1 MLYFVRR
8 PPRCE
13 IFRNEI
19 RNGDG
24 RNGNGN
30 GRNVRCEA
38 SKILHNEAHPLKTKD
53 LLQGRCGK
61 ILLEIPIKLPLQS
74 QQSPI
79 KSR

>member
-19 RNGDG
+19 RNGNG

-38 SKILHNEAHPLKTKD
+38 SKYANNEGKSCATGDSQGKPLLNEYQECNKTYRKHA
-53 LLQGRCGK
+53 
-61 ILLEIPIKLPLQS
+61 
-74 QQSPI
+74 
-79 KSR
+79 